1 MKYSESDRCLALAGL
16 FQAAELVQRTA
27 HRQSIDQTA
36 VEAILGSIFHIDTDS
51 VAAVYAGSGSVRMGL
66 NSLGRHL
73 GKKPGPEE
81 LEVIRY
87 VIKLLNLERKLVK
100 HKELVVMLQ
109 GGIRQVK
116 QITEP
121 FSPGREDVINALSA
135 LYQRTISTL
144 SPRIMVQGEPDI
156 LADPVKTNL
165 VRALLLGGIRS
176 ALLWRQCG
184 GNRMFLLLRRRAILQ
199 EADQLLEQ
207 AL

>member
-1 MKYSESDRCLALAGL
+1 MMYSQSARCLALAGL
-16 FQAAELVQRTA
+16 FQATELVQQTA
-27 HRQSIDQTA
+27 RGRSTDQTA
-36 VEAILGSIFHIDTDS
+36 VESILGSIFYLDADS
-51 VAAVYAGSGSVRMGL
+51 VAAVYGGSDSVRVGL
-66 NSLGRHL
+66 NGLGRHL
-73 GKKPGPEE
+73 GKKPGPAE

-87 VIKLLNLERKLVK
+87 VINLLRLERKLAK
-100 HKELVVMLQ
+100 HKELVVALQ

-121 FSPGREDVINALSA
+121 FSPGREDVVNGLSA

-156 LADPVKTNL
+156 LADSVKTNL
-165 VRALLLGGIRS
+165 IRALLLGGIRS

-184 GNRMFLLLRRRAILQ
+184 GNRVFLLLRRRAILE
-199 EADQLLEQ
+199 EADQLLQQ